1 MSRIVL
7 HTSPK
12 HLYRKLGVALLLL
25 AAGAGLLALGLSRV
39 AAWSLALLGGG
50 WALLLVRAL
59 GEDTERLVIDDS
71 GIRDTLLPV
80 GPIDWSE
87 IRAASVQTIG
97 SVSVVALEVRDS
109 ERFIRRLPPARQ
121 FIARKA
127 MEAGLPALYL
137 TLVGTDGDPQAIA
150 DTINRRVG
158 DRK

>member
-1 MSRIVL
+1 MSRMVL
-7 HTSPK
+7 HTSPR

-25 AAGAGLLALGLSRV
+25 AAGAALLALGSARL
-39 AAWSLALLGGG
+39 AGWSLAVLGGG

-71 GIRDTLLPV
+71 GIRDSMLPV

-97 SVSVVALEVRDS
+97 SVSVVALQVRDS

-127 MEAGLPALYL
+127 LEAGLPALYL
-137 TLVGTDGDPQAIA
+137 TLVGTDGDPKAIA
-150 DTINRRVG
+150 DLINRRVE

>member
-7 HTSPK
+7 HTSPR
-12 HLYRKLGVALLLL
+12 HLYRKLVVALLLL
-25 AAGAGLLALGLSRV
+25 AAGAGLLLLDLPPLAGWGLAVLGS
-39 AAWSLALLGGG
+39 G

-59 GEDTERLVIDDS
+59 GEETERLVIDDS
-71 GIRDTLLPV
+71 GIRDSMLPV
-80 GPIDWSE
+80 GPIDWAE
-87 IRAASVQTIG
+87 IRGASVQTIG

-109 ERFIRRLPPARQ
+109 ERFIRRLPRARQ

-127 MEAGLPALYL
+127 LEAGLPALYL
-137 TLVGTDGDPQAIA
+137 TLVGTDGDPQTIA